1 MKNSHHKIPADFEGR
16 MERLQAIV
24 NALEDGRLSLEEGM
38 ALYREGVE
46 CSRLCR
52 EQLEKARHQ
61 LTVWQDGE
69 EREMVLTD
77 TASGSLP
84 DEEDDA

>member
-1 MKNSHHKIPADFEGR
+1 MKSSRNKIPADFEGR

-24 NALEDGRLSLEEGM
+24 AALEDGRLPLEEGM

-61 LTVWQDGE
+61 LTIWQDGE
-69 EREMVLTD
+69 ERDMVLTD
-77 TASGSLP
+77 TVSGRSP
-84 DEEDDA
+84 DEEDDV

>member
-1 MKNSHHKIPADFEGR
+1 

-24 NALEDGRLSLEEGM
+24 NALEEGRLPLEEGM

-69 EREMVLTD
+69 ERDMVLTD
-77 TASGSLP
+77 TASGRSP
-84 DEEDDA
+84 DEEDEA